1 MYKLYTSCLNSY
13 ICNRCETNYIITP
26 EQPGGRKTVWG
37 TTEQLPLNK
46 SVLKEVRNKKRNLYT
61 VWLDYRKAFN
71 SVPQEWLLFA
81 LKLAQ
86 VPEKLI
92 VAIRELIKSLENKFK
107 TKWNS

>member
-1 MYKLYTSCLNSY
+1 MNSY
-13 ICNRCETNYIITP
+13 ICNRCETNYIITL

-92 VAIRELIKSLENKFK
+92 VAIRELSKSLENKIT